1 MTAAIHER
9 TMLIVPME
17 DDEQLYSRWASGERE
32 AGETLIERHLDTVGR
47 FLANKCPQPS
57 QLEDLVAT
65 VFEQCA
71 KNLGRF
77 EGRSSFRTYLLGIAY
92 NVARDELKRHVR
104 APSFD
109 ETVTSLAGI
118 SDSPSAVVAV
128 RQEQALL
135 LQALRRLPFAPQAV
149 LELHFFEEL
158 SRAEVAEVLEL
169 PEGTVASRVRR
180 AKLEL
185 RNALEALADNPALLQ
200 ATVTEL
206 SSWVADLRARLRSSA
221 E

>member
-1 MTAAIHER
+1 MTAAAQR
-9 TMLIVPME
+9 ATLAVAPMP
-17 DDEQLYSRWASGERE
+17 DDEQLYARWTSGERK
-32 AGETLIERHLDTVGR
+32 AGEQLIERHLDTVGR

-77 EGRSSFRTYLLGIAY
+77 EARSSFRTYLLGIAY
-92 NVARDELKRHVR
+92 NVGRDELKRHVR

-109 ETVTSLAGI
+109 DTVTSLAGI

-135 LQALRRLPFAPQAV
+135 LQALRRLPFALQAV

-158 SRAEVAEVLEL
+158 TRAEVAQILGI
-169 PEGTVASRVRR
+169 PEGTVASRLRK

-185 RNALEALADNPALLQ
+185 RTELEGLAKSPALRQ
-200 ATVTEL
+200 ATVTDL
-206 SSWVADLRARLRSSA
+206 ASWVAELRARLYASSD
-221 E
+221 